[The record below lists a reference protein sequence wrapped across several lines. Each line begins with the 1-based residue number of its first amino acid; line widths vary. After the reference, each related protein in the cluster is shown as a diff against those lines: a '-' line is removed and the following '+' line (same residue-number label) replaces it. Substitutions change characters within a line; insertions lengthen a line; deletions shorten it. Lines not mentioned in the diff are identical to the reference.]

1 MADILK
7 WLKEQNE
14 TVNKGNIFP
23 PPLESQMAIDFLK
36 AYLLGEDWYTVNPI
50 SQEQINTEIVFEIL
64 FKYSKRFKREYKTMK
79 KKSEI
84 IKFLRKTLNE
94 LEDNND

>member
-1 MADILK
+1 MANILK

-23 PPLESQMAIDFLK
+23 PPLEPQIAIDFLR

-50 SQEQINTEIVFEIL
+50 SQKQINTEIVFDIL
-64 FKYSKRFKREYKTMK
+64 FKYSKRFKREYKTMERNQK
-79 KKSEI
+79 
-84 IKFLRKTLNE
+84 
-94 LEDNND
+94 

>member
-23 PPLESQMAIDFLK
+23 PPLEPQMAIGFLK
-36 AYLLGEDWYTVNPI
+36 AYLLGEDWYTVNPL

-79 KKSEI
+79 KKQKMIE
-84 IKFLRKTLNE
+84 FFRKTLNK
-94 LEDNND
+94 LEG

>member
-23 PPLESQMAIDFLK
+23 PPLEPQMAIGFLK
-36 AYLLGEDWYTVNPI
+36 AYLLGEDWYTVNPL
-50 SQEQINTEIVFEIL
+50 SQEQINTEIGFEIL

-79 KKSEI
+79 KKQKMIEL
-84 IKFLRKTLNE
+84 FRKTLNE
-94 LEDNND
+94 LEG

>member
-1 MADILK
+1 MANILK

-36 AYLLGEDWYTVNPI
+36 NYLLGEDWYTVNPI

-64 FKYSKRFKREYKTMK
+64 FKYSKRFKKEYKIMK
-79 KKSEI
+79 KKSKMI
-84 IKFLRKTLNE
+84 GFLKKTLNE

>member
-23 PPLESQMAIDFLK
+23 PPLEPQMAIGFLK
-36 AYLLGEDWYTVNPI
+36 AYLLGEDRYTVNPL
-50 SQEQINTEIVFEIL
+50 SQGQINTEIVFEIL

-79 KKSEI
+79 KKQKMIE
-84 IKFLRKTLNE
+84 FFRKTLNE
-94 LEDNND
+94 LEG

>member
-14 TVNKGNIFP
+14 AVNKGNIFP

-36 AYLLGEDWYTVNPI
+36 TYLLGEDWYTVNPI
-50 SQEQINTEIVFEIL
+50 SQEQINTEIVFGIL

-79 KKSEI
+79 KKSKMIE
-84 IKFLRKTLNE
+84 FLRKTLNE
-94 LEDNND
+94 LEG

>member
-23 PPLESQMAIDFLK
+23 PSLESQTAIGFLK
-36 AYLLGEDWYTVNPI
+36 DYLLGEDWYTVNPI

-79 KKSEI
+79 KKSKMIE
-84 IKFLRKTLNE
+84 FLRKTLNE

>member
-1 MADILK
+1 MANILK

-36 AYLLGEDWYTVNPI
+36 TYLLGEDWYTVNPI
-50 SQEQINTEIVFEIL
+50 NQEQINTEIVFEIL

-79 KKSEI
+79 KKQ
-84 IKFLRKTLNE
+84 K
-94 LEDNND
+94 NDRIF

>member
-23 PPLESQMAIDFLK
+23 PPLEPQMAIDFLK
-36 AYLLGEDWYTVNPI
+36 AYLLGEDWYTVNSI

-79 KKSEI
+79 KKSKVIE
-84 IKFLRKTLNE
+84 FLRKTLNE
-94 LEDNND
+94 LENNNE

>member
-23 PPLESQMAIDFLK
+23 PPLESQMAIGLLK
-36 AYLLGEDWYTVNPI
+36 DYLLGENWYTVNSI

-64 FKYSKRFKREYKTMK
+64 FRYSKRFKREYKIMK
-79 KKSEI
+79 KKSKMI
-84 IKFLRKTLNE
+84 GFLKKTLNE

>member
-14 TVNKGNIFP
+14 TINKGNIFP
-23 PPLESQMAIDFLK
+23 PSLEPQMAIGFLK

-79 KKSEI
+79 KKSKMIE
-84 IKFLRKTLNE
+84 FFRKTLNE

>member
-1 MADILK
+1 MANILK

-23 PPLESQMAIDFLK
+23 PPLEPQMAIDFLR

-50 SQEQINTEIVFEIL
+50 SQKQINTEIVFEIL
-64 FKYSKRFKREYKTMK
+64 FKYSKRFKKEYKIMK
-79 KKSEI
+79 KKS
-84 IKFLRKTLNE
+84 KKR
-94 LEDNND
+94 

>member
-14 TVNKGNIFP
+14 TINKGNIFP
-23 PPLESQMAIDFLK
+23 PPLEPQMAIGFLK
-36 AYLLGEDWYTVNPI
+36 EYLLGEDWYTVNPI

-64 FKYSKRFKREYKTMK
+64 FKYSKRFKKEYKTMK
-79 KKSEI
+79 KNQ
-84 IKFLRKTLNE
+84 R
-94 LEDNND
+94 

>member
-23 PPLESQMAIDFLK
+23 PPLEPQMAIGFLK
-36 AYLLGEDWYTVNPI
+36 EYLLGEDWYTVNPI

-64 FKYSKRFKREYKTMK
+64 FKYSKRFKREYKIMK
-79 KKSEI
+79 KKSKMI
-84 IKFLRKTLNE
+84 GFLKKTLNE

>member
-1 MADILK
+1 MANILK

-36 AYLLGEDWYTVNPI
+36 TYLLGEDWYTVNPI
-50 SQEQINTEIVFEIL
+50 NQEQINTEIVFEIL

-79 KKSEI
+79 QKQTMIE
-84 IKFLRKTLNE
+84 FFRKTLNE

>member
-1 MADILK
+1 MANILK

-23 PPLESQMAIDFLK
+23 PPLEPQMAIDYLK
-36 AYLLGEDWYTVNPI
+36 DYLLGEDWYTVNPI

-79 KKSEI
+79 RNQKMIE
-84 IKFLRKTLNE
+84 FLRKTLNE